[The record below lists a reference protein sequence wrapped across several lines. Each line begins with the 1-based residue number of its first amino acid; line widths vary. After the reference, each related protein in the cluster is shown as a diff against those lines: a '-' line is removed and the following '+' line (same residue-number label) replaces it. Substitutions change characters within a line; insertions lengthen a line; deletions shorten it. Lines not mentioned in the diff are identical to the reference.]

1 MWVQTE
7 GRGSYMGDLGW
18 EKTRLNDSKS
28 DTQKKWN
35 VALPSGKLT

>member
-7 GRGSYMGDLGW
+7 GRGSYMGELGW

-28 DTQKKWN
+28 DTQKN
-35 VALPSGKLT
+35 GMLHYPLVN